1 MSTKSTAPQKITFR
15 GHRYVRAA
23 VGRQLPPGATADAEY
38 KKTRSE
44 IDKTMVALKQT
55 LDRHAIEQ
63 KRSPKDW
70 GFNGDL
76 SHVLKVLQELLEFS
90 SPTGGV

>member
-1 MSTKSTAPQKITFR
+1 MSSKTTPSEITFR

-23 VGRQLPPGATADAEY
+23 AGSQLPPGATADAEY

-44 IDKTMVALKQT
+44 IDKTLVALKQKLEVNST
-55 LDRHAIEQ
+55 EQ

-76 SHVLKVLQELLEFS
+76 SHVLKRLQELLEFLS
-90 SPTGGV
+90 